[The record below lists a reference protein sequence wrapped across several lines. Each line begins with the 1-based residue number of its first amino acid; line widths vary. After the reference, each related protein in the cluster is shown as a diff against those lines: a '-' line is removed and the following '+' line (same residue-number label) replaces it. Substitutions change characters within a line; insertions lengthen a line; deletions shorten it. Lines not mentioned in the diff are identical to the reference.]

1 MFYLLKWESNH
12 TLKNSHTCT
21 VVSIPAES
29 RITRAVEQ
37 SLCICTSGI
46 VPTAVVGILSTL
58 INVCNEINSMICA
71 TMIVGRQWKNIHL
84 FNKIMKK
91 KTGRNDNN
99 ACWSSLADNNFISNE
114 IKRVKYYLDHHTRL
128 LPRYLGFFYY
138 HNNKNIRPLFVLPS
152 LMTDMAWGKFIYYN

>member
-1 MFYLLKWESNH
+1 MSHNQVYQMLCPIRNQKEQGSFKLIVDKKVRPCMFYLLKRESNH

-84 FNKIMKK
+84 FKKIMKK
-91 KTGRNDNN
+91 N
-99 ACWSSLADNNFISNE
+99 WS
-114 IKRVKYYLDHHTRL
+114 KRQQRL
-128 LPRYLGFFYY
+128 L
-138 HNNKNIRPLFVLPS
+138 I
-152 LMTDMAWGKFIYYN
+152 KFSRQ

>member
-1 MFYLLKWESNH
+1 MCYLLKRESNH

-58 INVCNEINSMICA
+58 INVCNKINSMICA
-71 TMIVGRQWKNIHL
+71 TMIVGGR
-84 FNKIMKK
+84 MKK
-91 KTGRNDNN
+91 YTDILKNNEKKTP
-99 ACWSSLADNNFISNE
+99 ADQ
-114 IKRVKYYLDHHTRL
+114 V
-128 LPRYLGFFYY
+128 
-138 HNNKNIRPLFVLPS
+138 
-152 LMTDMAWGKFIYYN
+152 

>member
-1 MFYLLKWESNH
+1 MSHNQVYQMLCLIRNQKEQGSFKLIVDKKVRPCMFYLLKRESNH

-84 FNKIMKK
+84 FKKIMKK
-91 KTGRNDNN
+91 N
-99 ACWSSLADNNFISNE
+99 WS
-114 IKRVKYYLDHHTRL
+114 KRQQRL
-128 LPRYLGFFYY
+128 L
-138 HNNKNIRPLFVLPS
+138 I
-152 LMTDMAWGKFIYYN
+152 KFSRQ